1 MISITKEM
9 KDISRKRMAEV
20 EIKVDN
26 QIKRAVERG
35 ESTAYFACDKDG
47 DSDVYAEI
55 RAKYEREGYR
65 IVPTGYI
72 GGVWQRTE
80 HICW

>member
-1 MISITKEM
+1 MIEITKEM

-26 QIKRAVERG
+26 QIRRAIERG
-35 ESTAYFACDKDG
+35 ENQAYFACDIDG
-47 DSDVYAEI
+47 DSDVYSEI
-55 RAKYEREGYR
+55 RAKYEKAGYR

-72 GGVWQRTE
+72 GGVRQRTE